1 MCSSYI
7 ETPQWMDSQLK
18 VDWTKVVFKLINGK
32 EKKSNKGGSVAL
44 SHTIMI
50 LNEPDLSVNST
61 NYNKSLKS

>member
-32 EKKSNKGGSVAL
+32 EKKK
-44 SHTIMI
+44 
-50 LNEPDLSVNST
+50 
-61 NYNKSLKS
+61 